1 MQSEKKYVKI
11 NLCSK
16 IHRKTQRYKVTNYWS
31 DQLKNGSDEPVNLRT
46 NESVNEVFFSCL
58 FGAIFLI
65 LTLWMFHF
73 RARRVRALVGSLWH
87 VVVTWKSTT
96 AINDQLNVPLNSSL
110 VGRKVRSPV
119 AATDFEKSITV
130 DWGLFFVPVVYWSE
144 EDPETCLNL
153 SFSKIILCP
162 IRPRRFFRRP
172 LSGFLTS
179 EVNI

>member
-65 LTLWMFHF
+65 LTL
-73 RARRVRALVGSLWH
+73 
-87 VVVTWKSTT
+87 
-96 AINDQLNVPLNSSL
+96 
-110 VGRKVRSPV
+110 
-119 AATDFEKSITV
+119 
-130 DWGLFFVPVVYWSE
+130 
-144 EDPETCLNL
+144 
-153 SFSKIILCP
+153 
-162 IRPRRFFRRP
+162 
-172 LSGFLTS
+172 
-179 EVNI
+179 